1 MWIKKQHK
9 TKKCYEKIIKRKERR
24 KRTNDII
31 RTVDIDADKRKLV
44 KMTEMNVPGKIV
56 KGSRRIIMETKAT
69 VKKASKAAV
78 ICYGLGDFGF
88 TVYLTFERFVSDDF
102 LHRCSWVCTGSCFGN
117 YVDRKSMG
125 CGK

>member
-9 TKKCYEKIIKRKERR
+9 TKKYYEKIIKRKERR

-56 KGSRRIIMETKAT
+56 KGSRRLLWKQ
-69 VKKASKAAV
+69 KQQ
-78 ICYGLGDFGF
+78 
-88 TVYLTFERFVSDDF
+88 
-102 LHRCSWVCTGSCFGN
+102 
-117 YVDRKSMG
+117 
-125 CGK
+125 